1 MKKGKKVI
9 SAAVGF
15 ALIVQS
21 FAGVGPIT
29 VAAAGTGVDIG
40 TTFTDAN
47 FQSFVSSNF
56 DANHDGSLSEE
67 EIADVTSINVS
78 NYASAISSMKGIE
91 VFTAL
96 ESLNCSGQAIKSL
109 DVVDLTNLV
118 TINAS
123 NNQLSTFSFPTEA
136 PNLTSV
142 NLSGNLLTEITLQN
156 TTYSSLTS
164 LNVYG
169 NQLNAIDLSSL
180 PALTSLNIGFNAL
193 SELDL
198 SKNSNLTSL
207 YCANMTKL
215 SKLDVATKGSVDHTK
230 LRYLDCTYSVSGSQG
245 SIIELDVSGD
255 TGLIVL
261 SASNNS
267 ISTLNMQGANN
278 ITSLDLAGNKLTG
291 IDVSKLTGLL
301 SLNLASNN
309 MKAVDVGRNT
319 LLTDLNLSGMSI
331 DSMDVAA
338 NTQLETLDLSNNLI
352 ATIDISKNTALT
364 ELYLSDNKLEKID
377 VSKNTELISLK
388 LDNNSLVAIDVSS
401 CPKLVDA
408 NSGGDGLSCAG
419 NSRTITLSEPNY
431 IFNMAE
437 LEKDGY
443 VKEIPGIE
451 RKDDTVGY
459 ACIQLT
465 DAKGNSKVKDGEI
478 TGYTLYPNLEK
489 KAVKYSYYYGLGKGT
504 VDFTLNITN
513 PLYLYVWYTT
523 NGEVT
528 NSGNGALKLKVGDT
542 TTLTAKDKEDNVY
555 SNITW
560 GSSDKNVFT
569 VDNNGLLTCVGEGTA
584 NLYVNINN
592 KTRAYVE
599 VDCHKPVTRVG
610 LVDDKNKEYNSGD
623 VIELK
628 AGTWVDESLS
638 KKNLTATCYIDD
650 NDTVA
655 GSEYSGV
662 TYKVTSTPDVNG
674 ASTSKVISC
683 TNKGIVTARGAGT
696 AYLHCISNDSG
707 VETMLE
713 FHVTQMGESVSVSPT
728 KTTMF
733 TGGTTTITPTVTPD
747 STANKDVVWS
757 SSDESILTVDE
768 NGKVTAKEA
777 GTATVFCKLKD
788 NEEIYA
794 RTDITVNASSAG
806 LKLNYST
813 YELVM
818 GTSEPTDR
826 SVTLV
831 AEIQAEDASIYKKT
845 WASSDTNVVTVSSN
859 GLVSAKGPG
868 TATVTCTLT
877 DGTIA
882 ECQFTVIS
890 KVTGLTITK
899 DSSTMYAGNTMKVTV
914 TVRPENATNSA
925 IAWSS
930 SDPTVAAIAED
941 GTITAYKKGQT
952 TITCSAL
959 DGSGKSSQFLLTVKQ
974 QATGVTIDKTAVTV
988 YIGKSETVTAKVLPD
1003 TADNRVLNWEIDDS
1017 DVATVSSG
1025 RITGKAVG
1033 TATVRATTR
1042 DGSNITK
1049 EIKVTVLQQITAISL
1064 DKTSETLKVGQNASL
1079 VASISPTKPSNTRL
1093 VWSSDNDKV
1102 AKVNQNGVITAVGR
1116 GSTTIWCKA
1125 ADGAGAKAQ
1134 CRVTVT
1140 QPVTAI
1146 RLSSANVSIF
1156 TGKTVSLA
1164 ATVAPSNANN
1174 IKVTWAS
1181 SNTKVANVSASG
1193 QITAITA
1200 GTAVITC
1207 KAQDGSGVI
1216 ATCKVTVKNP
1226 VTSIKLNK
1234 TTKSVFVGKT
1244 YKLKAT
1250 VGPKNATSKTVTWK
1264 SSNTKVATVSSSG
1277 VVKGKKAGTATI
1289 YCIAKDGSGIQTS
1302 CQITVTKPVTK
1313 VKLNKKS
1320 LSLKVK
1326 KSYTLKVTVSPKSA
1340 TNKSVT
1346 WKSSNKKIATVSQ
1359 NGTIIAKKKGT
1370 VTITVKAKDGSGKS
1384 AKCRVKVK

>member
-309 MKAVDVGRNT
+309 MKAVDVSRNT

-338 NTQLETLDLSNNLI
+338 NTQLQTLDLSNNLI
-352 ATIDISKNTALT
+352 ADIDISKNTALI

-377 VSKNTELISLK
+377 VSKNTELATLK

-401 CPKLVDA
+401 CPKLA
-408 NSGGDGLSCAG
+408 EGEFSCTG

-443 VKEIPGIE
+443 VKEITGVVRE
-451 RKDDTVGY
+451 DETVGY

-465 DAKGNSKVKDGEI
+465 DANGNSKVKDGEI

-555 SNITW
+555 NNITW

-610 LVDDKNKEYNSGD
+610 LTDDKNKEYNDGD

-628 AGTWVDESLS
+628 AGNWVDESLK

-674 ASTSKVISC
+674 AATSKVISC
-683 TNKGIVTARGAGT
+683 TNKGIVSAIGAGT

-707 VETMLE
+707 VDTMLE
-713 FHVTQMGESVSVSPT
+713 FHVTQMGNSVDVTPA

-733 TGGTTTITPTVTPD
+733 PGGTTTITANVMPNT
-747 STANKDVVWS
+747 TANKDVVWS

-768 NGKVTAKEA
+768 NGNVTAKAA

-788 NEEIYA
+788 NEEIYG
-794 RTDITVNASSAG
+794 RTEITVNALATG
-806 LKLNYST
+806 LTLNHT
-813 YELVM
+813 EYELII
-818 GTSEPTDR
+818 GSSDSSQK

-831 AEIQAEDASIYKKT
+831 AEIEAEDASIYKKT
-845 WASSDTNVVTVSSN
+845 WASSDTSVVTVNSN
-859 GLVSAKGPG
+859 GIVTAQGPG

-877 DGTIA
+877 DGATADCRI
-882 ECQFTVIS
+882 TVIS
-890 KVTGLTITK
+890 KVTQVTVIK
-899 DSSTMYAGNTMKVTV
+899 DSTTMYAGNTMKVTA
-914 TVRPENATNSA
+914 TVRPENATNSS

-952 TITCSAL
+952 KITGSAL
-959 DGSGKSSQFLLTVKQ
+959 DGSGKSNAFTLTVKQ
-974 QATGVTIDKTAVTV
+974 QATDVTIDKTAVTV
-988 YIGKSETVTAKVLPD
+988 YVGKSETVTAKVLPD
-1003 TADNRVLNWEIDDS
+1003 TTDNKAVSWEVDDS
-1017 DVATVSSG
+1017 SVAFVSSSG
-1025 RITGKAVG
+1025 RITGSALG
-1033 TATVRATTR
+1033 TTTVRVTTK

-1049 EIKVTVLQQITAISL
+1049 EIKVTVLQQINTITL
-1064 DKTSETLKVGQNASL
+1064 DKTSETLKVGQNATL
-1079 VASISPTKPSNTRL
+1079 VASINPIKPSNTGL

-1102 AKVNQNGVITAVGR
+1102 AKVNQNGVVTAVGR
-1116 GSTTIWCKA
+1116 GNTTIWCKA
-1125 ADGAGAKAQ
+1125 ADGFGAKVQ

-1146 RLSSANVSIF
+1146 RLNNANVSLLA
-1156 TGKTVSLA
+1156 GKNVSLA
-1164 ATVAPSNANN
+1164 ATVTPSNANN
-1174 IKVTWAS
+1174 TKVTWAS
-1181 SNTKVANVSASG
+1181 SNTKIANVSASG
-1193 QITAITA
+1193 YVTAIGA
-1200 GTAVITC
+1200 GTTVITC

-1289 YCIAKDGSGIQTS
+1289 YCIAKDGSGVQTS

-1313 VKLNKKS
+1313 VKLNKTS
-1320 LSLKVK
+1320 VSLKVK
-1326 KSYTLKVTVSPKSA
+1326 KSYTLKVTVGPKSA

-1359 NGTIIAKKKGT
+1359 NGTIVAKKKGT
-1370 VTITVKAKDGSGKS
+1370 VTITVKAKDGSGKY

>member
-56 DANHDGSLSEE
+56 DTNNDGSLSEE
-67 EIADVTSINVS
+67 EIANVTSINVS

-142 NLSGNLLTEITLQN
+142 NLSQNLLTEITLQD

-180 PALTSLNIGFNAL
+180 PALTSLNIGYNAL

-198 SKNSNLTSL
+198 SKNSNLITL
-207 YCANMTKL
+207 YCTNMTKL

-230 LRYLDCTYSVSGSQG
+230 LKYLDCTYSANGSQG
-245 SIIELDVSGD
+245 SITELDVSGN
-255 TGLIVL
+255 TGLISL
-261 SASNNS
+261 LASDNS
-267 ISTLNMQGANN
+267 ISTLNMQGTNN
-278 ITSLDLAGNKLTG
+278 IALLDLAGNKLTG
-291 IDVSKLTGLL
+291 IDVSQLTSLS

-309 MKAVDVGRNT
+309 MKAVDVSSNT
-319 LLTDLNLSGMSI
+319 LLTYLNLSGMSI
-331 DSMDVAA
+331 DSMDVSE

-352 ATIDISKNTALT
+352 ATIDVSKNTALT
-364 ELYLSDNKLEKID
+364 ALYLSDNKLEKID
-377 VSKNTELISLK
+377 VSKNTELATLK
-388 LDNNSLVAIDVSS
+388 LDNNSLVAIDISS
-401 CPKLVDA
+401 CPKLA
-408 NSGGDGLSCAG
+408 AGEFSCTG
-419 NSRTITLSEPNY
+419 NNRTITLSEPNY

-443 VKEIPGIE
+443 VKEITDAVRDE
-451 RKDDTVGY
+451 DTVGN

-465 DAKGNSKVKDGEI
+465 DEKGNSKVKDGEI
-478 TGYTLYPNLEK
+478 IGYTLYPNLEK

-569 VDNNGLLTCVGEGTA
+569 VDSNGLLTCVGEGTA

-662 TYKVTSTPDVNG
+662 TYKVTSTPDVDG
-674 ASTSKVISC
+674 ATTSKVISC
-683 TNKGIVTARGAGT
+683 TSKGIVTARGAGT

-713 FHVTQMGESVSVSPT
+713 FHVTQMGESVSVTPT
-728 KTTMF
+728 KATMF
-733 TGGTTTITPTVTPD
+733 PGGTTTITATVTPD
-747 STANKDVVWS
+747 TTANKDVVWS

-768 NGKVTAKEA
+768 NGKVTAKAE

-788 NEEIYA
+788 NEDIYA
-794 RTDITVNASSAG
+794 RTEVTVNASSAG
-806 LKLNYST
+806 LNLNYST
-813 YELVM
+813 YDLVL
-818 GTSEPTDR
+818 GTTDTTDR

-831 AEIQAEDASIYKKT
+831 AEIEAEDASIYKKT
-845 WASSDTNVVTVSSN
+845 WASSNTSVVTVNAS
-859 GLVSAKGPG
+859 GLVTAKGPG
-868 TATVTCTLT
+868 TATVTCTLS
-877 DGTIA
+877 DGTVA

-899 DSSTMYAGNTMKVTV
+899 DSSTMYAGNTMTVTV
-914 TVRPENATNSA
+914 TVKPDNATDSS

-974 QATGVTIDKTAVTV
+974 QATSVTIDKTAVTV
-988 YIGKSETVTAKVLPD
+988 YIGKTETVTAKVLPD
-1003 TADNRVLNWEIDDS
+1003 TADNKALNWEIDDS

-1025 RITGKAVG
+1025 RITGKAIG

-1049 EIKVTVLQQITAISL
+1049 EIKVTVLQQINTITL

-1079 VASISPTKPSNTRL
+1079 VASISPIKPSNAGL

-1102 AKVNQNGVITAVGR
+1102 AKVNSNGVITATGR
-1116 GSTTIWCKA
+1116 GSTNIWCKA

-1146 RLSSANVSIF
+1146 QLNNTNVSLF
-1156 TGKTVSLA
+1156 TGKNVSLS
-1164 ATVAPSNANN
+1164 ATVTPSNANN
-1174 IKVTWAS
+1174 TKVTWAS

-1193 QITAITA
+1193 NVTAIGA
-1200 GTAVITC
+1200 GTTVITC

-1289 YCIAKDGSGIQTS
+1289 YCIAKDGSGVQTS

-1313 VKLNKKS
+1313 VKLNKTS
-1320 LSLKVK
+1320 VSLKVK
-1326 KSYTLKVTVSPKSA
+1326 KSYTLKVTVGPKSA

-1359 NGTIIAKKKGT
+1359 NGTIVAKKKGT

>member
-1 MKKGKKVI
+1 MKKGKKII

-56 DANHDGSLSEE
+56 DTNNDGSLSEE
-67 EIADVTSINVS
+67 EIANVTSINVS
-78 NYASAISSMKGIE
+78 NYTSAISSMKGIE

-118 TINAS
+118 SINAS

-142 NLSGNLLTEITLQN
+142 NLSGNLLTEITLQD

-180 PALTSLNIGFNAL
+180 PALTSLSIGYNAL

-198 SKNSNLTSL
+198 SKNSNLITL
-207 YCANMTKL
+207 DCRNMTKL

-230 LRYLDCTYSVSGSQG
+230 LKYLDCTYSASGSQG
-245 SIIELDVSGD
+245 SITELDVSGN
-255 TGLIVL
+255 TGLISL
-261 SASNNS
+261 LAADNS
-267 ISTLNMQGANN
+267 ISTLNMQGTNN
-278 ITSLDLAGNKLTG
+278 IALLDLAGNKLTG
-291 IDVSKLTGLL
+291 IDVSQLTNLS

-309 MKAVDVGRNT
+309 MKTVNVSRNT
-319 LLTDLNLSGMSI
+319 LLTYLNLSGMSI
-331 DSMDVAA
+331 DSMDVSA
-338 NTQLETLDLSNNLI
+338 NTQLQTLELSSNLI
-352 ATIDISKNTALT
+352 ATIDVSKNTALT
-364 ELYLSDNKLEKID
+364 ALYLSDNKLEKID
-377 VSKNTELISLK
+377 VSKNTELATLK
-388 LDNNSLVAIDVSS
+388 LDNNSLVAIDISS
-401 CPKLVDA
+401 CPKLA
-408 NSGGDGLSCAG
+408 EGEFSCTG

-431 IFNMAE
+431 IYNMAE

-443 VKEIPGIE
+443 VKEITDAVRDE
-451 RKDDTVGY
+451 DTVGN

-465 DAKGNSKVKDGEI
+465 DEKGNSKVKDGEI
-478 TGYTLYPNLEK
+478 IGYTLYPNLEK

-569 VDNNGLLTCVGEGTA
+569 VDSNGLLTCVGEGTA
-584 NLYVNINN
+584 SLYVNINN

-610 LVDDKNKEYNSGD
+610 LVDDKNKEYNDGD

-674 ASTSKVISC
+674 ATTSKVISC
-683 TNKGIVTARGAGT
+683 TSKGIVTARGAGT

-713 FHVTQMGESVSVSPT
+713 FHVTQMGESVSVTPT

-733 TGGTTTITPTVTPD
+733 QGGTTTITATVTPD
-747 STANKDVVWS
+747 TTANKDVVWS

-768 NGKVTAKEA
+768 NGKVTAKAA

-788 NEEIYA
+788 NEDIYA
-794 RTDITVNASSAG
+794 RTEVTVNASSAG

-818 GTSEPTDR
+818 GTADATDK

-831 AEIQAEDASIYKKT
+831 AEIEAEDASIYKKT
-845 WASSDTNVVTVSSN
+845 WASSDTNVVTVNAS
-859 GLVSAKGPG
+859 GLVTAKGPG
-868 TATVTCTLT
+868 TATVTCTLS
-877 DGTIA
+877 DGTVA

-914 TVRPENATNSA
+914 TVKPDNATDSS

-988 YIGKSETVTAKVLPD
+988 YIGKTETVTAKVLPD
-1003 TADNRVLNWEIDDS
+1003 TADNKALNWEIDDS

-1049 EIKVTVLQQITAISL
+1049 EIKVTVLQQINTITL

-1079 VASISPTKPSNTRL
+1079 VASISPIKPSNAGL

-1102 AKVNQNGVITAVGR
+1102 AKVNQNGVITATGR
-1116 GSTTIWCKA
+1116 GSTNIWCKA

-1146 RLSSANVSIF
+1146 RLNNANVSLF
-1156 TGKTVSLA
+1156 TGKNVSLS
-1164 ATVAPSNANN
+1164 ATVTPSNANN
-1174 IKVTWAS
+1174 TKVTWAS

-1193 QITAITA
+1193 YVTAIGA
-1200 GTAVITC
+1200 GTTVITC

-1289 YCIAKDGSGIQTS
+1289 YCIAKDGSGVQTS

-1313 VKLNKKS
+1313 VKLNKTS
-1320 LSLKVK
+1320 VSLKVK
-1326 KSYTLKVTVSPKSA
+1326 KSYTLKVTVGPKSA

-1359 NGTIIAKKKGT
+1359 NGTIVAKKKGT

>member
-56 DANHDGSLSEE
+56 DTNNDGSLSEE
-67 EIADVTSINVS
+67 EIANVTSIDVS

-118 TINAS
+118 SINAS

-142 NLSGNLLTEITLQN
+142 NLSQNLLTEITLQD

-198 SKNSNLTSL
+198 SKNSNLITL
-207 YCANMTKL
+207 YCMNMTKL

-230 LRYLDCTYSVSGSQG
+230 LKYLDCTYSGSGSQG
-245 SIIELDVSGD
+245 SITELDVSGN
-255 TGLIVL
+255 TGLISL
-261 SASNNS
+261 LAADNS
-267 ISTLNMQGANN
+267 ISTLNMQGTNN
-278 ITSLDLAGNKLTG
+278 IALLDLAGNKLTG
-291 IDVSKLTGLL
+291 IDVSQLTSLS

-309 MKAVDVGRNT
+309 MKAVDVSRNT
-319 LLTDLNLSGMSI
+319 LLTYLNLSGMSI
-331 DSMDVAA
+331 DSMDVSA
-338 NTQLETLDLSNNLI
+338 NTQLEMLDLSSNLI

-364 ELYLSDNKLEKID
+364 ALYLSDNKLEKID
-377 VSKNTELISLK
+377 VSKNTELATLK
-388 LDNNSLVAIDVSS
+388 LDNNSLVAIDISS
-401 CPKLVDA
+401 CPKLA
-408 NSGGDGLSCAG
+408 EGEFSCTG

-431 IFNMAE
+431 IYNMAE

-443 VKEIPGIE
+443 VKEITDAVRDE
-451 RKDDTVGY
+451 DTVGN

-465 DAKGNSKVKDGEI
+465 DEKGNSKVKDGEI
-478 TGYTLYPNLEK
+478 IGYTLYPNLEK

-569 VDNNGLLTCVGEGTA
+569 VDSNGLLTCVGEGTA
-584 NLYVNINN
+584 SLYVNINN

-610 LVDDKNKEYNSGD
+610 LVDDKNKEYNDGD

-674 ASTSKVISC
+674 ATTSKVISC
-683 TNKGIVTARGAGT
+683 TSKGIVTARGAGT

-713 FHVTQMGESVSVSPT
+713 FHVTQMGESVSVTPT

-733 TGGTTTITPTVTPD
+733 QGGTTTITATVTPD
-747 STANKDVVWS
+747 TTANKDVVWS

-768 NGKVTAKEA
+768 NGKVTAKAA

-788 NEEIYA
+788 NEDIYA
-794 RTDITVNASSAG
+794 RTEVTVNASSAG

-818 GTSEPTDR
+818 GTADATDK

-831 AEIQAEDASIYKKT
+831 AEIEAEDASIYKKT
-845 WASSDTNVVTVSSN
+845 WASSDTNVVTVNAS
-859 GLVSAKGPG
+859 GLVTAKGPG
-868 TATVTCTLT
+868 TATVTCTLS
-877 DGTIA
+877 DGTVA

-914 TVRPENATNSA
+914 TVKPDNATDSS

-988 YIGKSETVTAKVLPD
+988 YIGKTETVTAKVLPD
-1003 TADNRVLNWEIDDS
+1003 TADNKALNWEIDDS

-1049 EIKVTVLQQITAISL
+1049 EIKVTVLQQINTITL

-1079 VASISPTKPSNTRL
+1079 VASISPIKPSNAGL

-1102 AKVNQNGVITAVGR
+1102 AKVNQNGVITATGR
-1116 GSTTIWCKA
+1116 GSTNIWCKA

-1146 RLSSANVSIF
+1146 RLNNANVSLF
-1156 TGKTVSLA
+1156 TGKNVSLS
-1164 ATVAPSNANN
+1164 ATVTPSNANN
-1174 IKVTWAS
+1174 TKVTWAS

-1193 QITAITA
+1193 YVTAIGA
-1200 GTAVITC
+1200 GTTVITC

-1289 YCIAKDGSGIQTS
+1289 YCIAKDGSGVQTS

-1313 VKLNKKS
+1313 VKLNKTS
-1320 LSLKVK
+1320 VSLKVK
-1326 KSYTLKVTVSPKSA
+1326 KSYTLKVTVGPKSA

-1359 NGTIIAKKKGT
+1359 NGTIVAKKKGT

>member
-1 MKKGKKVI
+1 MKKGKKII

-56 DANHDGSLSEE
+56 DTNNDGSLSEE
-67 EIADVTSINVS
+67 EIANVTSINVS
-78 NYASAISSMKGIE
+78 NYTSAISSMKGIE

-118 TINAS
+118 SINAS

-142 NLSGNLLTEITLQN
+142 NLSGNLLTEITLQD

-180 PALTSLNIGFNAL
+180 PALTSLSIGYNAL

-198 SKNSNLTSL
+198 SKNSNLITL
-207 YCANMTKL
+207 DCRNMTKL

-230 LRYLDCTYSVSGSQG
+230 LKYLDCTYSASGSQG
-245 SIIELDVSGD
+245 SITELDVSGN
-255 TGLIVL
+255 TGLISL
-261 SASNNS
+261 LAADNS
-267 ISTLNMQGANN
+267 ISTLNMQGTNN
-278 ITSLDLAGNKLTG
+278 IALLDLAGNKLTG
-291 IDVSKLTGLL
+291 IDVSQLTNLS

-309 MKAVDVGRNT
+309 MKTVNVSRNT
-319 LLTDLNLSGMSI
+319 LLTYLNLSGMSI
-331 DSMDVAA
+331 DSMDVSA
-338 NTQLETLDLSNNLI
+338 NTQLQTLELSSNLI
-352 ATIDISKNTALT
+352 ATIDVSKNTALT
-364 ELYLSDNKLEKID
+364 ALYLSDNKLEKID
-377 VSKNTELISLK
+377 VSKNTELATLK

-401 CPKLVDA
+401 CPKLA
-408 NSGGDGLSCAG
+408 EGEFSCTG

-431 IFNMAE
+431 IYNMAE

-443 VKEIPGIE
+443 VKEITDAVRDE
-451 RKDDTVGY
+451 DTVGN

-465 DAKGNSKVKDGEI
+465 DEKGNSKVKDGEI
-478 TGYTLYPNLEK
+478 IGYTLYPNLEK

-569 VDNNGLLTCVGEGTA
+569 VDSNGLLTCVGEGTA

-662 TYKVTSTPDVNG
+662 TYKVTSTPDVDG
-674 ASTSKVISC
+674 ATTSKVISC
-683 TNKGIVTARGAGT
+683 TSKGIVTARGAGT

-713 FHVTQMGESVSVSPT
+713 FHVTQMGESVSVTPT
-728 KTTMF
+728 KATMF
-733 TGGTTTITPTVTPD
+733 PGGTTTITATVTPD
-747 STANKDVVWS
+747 TTANKDVVWS

-768 NGKVTAKEA
+768 NGKVTAKAE

-788 NEEIYA
+788 NEDIYA
-794 RTDITVNASSAG
+794 RTEVTVNASSAG
-806 LKLNYST
+806 LNLNYST
-813 YELVM
+813 YDLVL
-818 GTSEPTDR
+818 GTTDTTDR

-831 AEIQAEDASIYKKT
+831 AEIEAEDASIYKKT
-845 WASSDTNVVTVSSN
+845 WASSNTSVVTVNAS
-859 GLVSAKGPG
+859 GLVTAKGPG
-868 TATVTCTLT
+868 TATVTCTLS
-877 DGTIA
+877 DGTVA

-899 DSSTMYAGNTMKVTV
+899 DSSTMYAGNTMTVTV
-914 TVRPENATNSA
+914 TVKPDNATDSS

-974 QATGVTIDKTAVTV
+974 QATSVTIDKAAVTV
-988 YIGKSETVTAKVLPD
+988 YIGKTETVTAKVLPD
-1003 TADNRVLNWEIDDS
+1003 TADNKALNWEIDDS

-1025 RITGKAVG
+1025 RITGKAIG

-1049 EIKVTVLQQITAISL
+1049 EIKVTVLQQINTITL

-1079 VASISPTKPSNTRL
+1079 VASISPIKPSNAGL

-1102 AKVNQNGVITAVGR
+1102 AKVNSNGVITATGR
-1116 GSTTIWCKA
+1116 GSTNIWCKA

-1146 RLSSANVSIF
+1146 QLNNTNVSLF
-1156 TGKTVSLA
+1156 TGKNVSLS
-1164 ATVAPSNANN
+1164 ATVTPSNANN
-1174 IKVTWAS
+1174 TKVTWAS

-1193 QITAITA
+1193 NVTAIGA

-1277 VVKGKKAGTATI
+1277 VVKGKKAGTAMI
-1289 YCIAKDGSGIQTS
+1289 YCIAKDGSGVQTS
-1302 CQITVTKPVTK
+1302 FQITVTKPVTK

-1320 LSLKVK
+1320 VSLKVK
-1326 KSYTLKVTVSPKSA
+1326 KSYTLKVTVGPKSA

-1359 NGTIIAKKKGT
+1359 NGTIVAKKKGT

>member
-29 VAAAGTGVDIG
+29 VAAAGTGVDIE

-56 DANHDGSLSEE
+56 DTNNDGSLSEE
-67 EIADVTSINVS
+67 EIANVTSINVS

-118 TINAS
+118 SINAA

-142 NLSGNLLTEITLQN
+142 NLSGNLLTEITLQD

-198 SKNSNLTSL
+198 SKNSNLITL
-207 YCANMTKL
+207 YCTNMTKL

-230 LRYLDCTYSVSGSQG
+230 LKYLDCTYSASGSQG
-245 SIIELDVSGD
+245 SITELDVSGN
-255 TGLIVL
+255 TGLISL
-261 SASNNS
+261 LAADNS
-267 ISTLNMQGANN
+267 ISTLNMQGTNN
-278 ITSLDLAGNKLTG
+278 IALLDLAGNKLTG
-291 IDVSKLTGLL
+291 IDVSQLTNLS

-309 MKAVDVGRNT
+309 MKAVDVSRNT
-319 LLTDLNLSGMSI
+319 LLTYLNLSGMSI
-331 DSMDVAA
+331 DSMDVSA
-338 NTQLETLDLSNNLI
+338 NTQLQTLELSSNLI
-352 ATIDISKNTALT
+352 ATIDVSKNTALT
-364 ELYLSDNKLEKID
+364 ALYLSDNKLEKID
-377 VSKNTELISLK
+377 VSKNTELATLK

-401 CPKLVDA
+401 CPKLA
-408 NSGGDGLSCAG
+408 EGEFSCTG

-443 VKEIPGIE
+443 VKEITGVE
-451 RKDDTVGY
+451 REDDTIGN

-569 VDNNGLLTCVGEGTA
+569 VDSNGLLTCVGEGTA
-584 NLYVNINN
+584 SLYVNINN

-610 LVDDKNKEYNSGD
+610 LVDDKNKEYNDGD

-662 TYKVTSTPDVNG
+662 TYKVTSTPDVDG
-674 ASTSKVISC
+674 ATTSKVISC
-683 TNKGIVTARGAGT
+683 TSKGIVTARGAGT

-713 FHVTQMGESVSVSPT
+713 FHVTQMGESVSVTPT

-733 TGGTTTITPTVTPD
+733 QGGTTTITATVTPD
-747 STANKDVVWS
+747 TTANKDVVWS

-768 NGKVTAKEA
+768 NGKVTAKAE

-794 RTDITVNASSAG
+794 RTEVTVNASSAG

-813 YELVM
+813 YDLVM
-818 GTSEPTDR
+818 GTADATDR

-831 AEIQAEDASIYKKT
+831 AEIEAEDTSIYKKT
-845 WASSDTNVVTVSSN
+845 WASSNTSVVTVTAS
-859 GLVSAKGPG
+859 GLVTAKGPG
-868 TATVTCTLT
+868 TATVTCTLS
-877 DGTIA
+877 DGTVA

-899 DSSTMYAGNTMKVTV
+899 DSSTMYAGNTMKVAV
-914 TVRPENATNSA
+914 TVRPENATDSSV
-925 IAWSS
+925 AWSS

-974 QATGVTIDKTAVTV
+974 QATSVTIDKTAVTV
-988 YIGKSETVTAKVLPD
+988 YIGKTETVTAKVLPD
-1003 TADNRVLNWEIDDS
+1003 TANNQTLNWEIDDS

-1049 EIKVTVLQQITAISL
+1049 EIKVTVLQQINTITL

-1079 VASISPTKPSNTRL
+1079 VASISPIKPSNAGL

-1102 AKVNQNGVITAVGR
+1102 AKVNQNGVITATGR
-1116 GSTTIWCKA
+1116 GSTNIWCKA

-1146 RLSSANVSIF
+1146 RLNNTNVSLF
-1156 TGKTVSLA
+1156 KGKNVSLS
-1164 ATVAPSNANN
+1164 ATVTPSNANN
-1174 IKVTWAS
+1174 TRVTWAS

-1193 QITAITA
+1193 NVTAIGA
-1200 GTAVITC
+1200 GTTVITC

-1289 YCIAKDGSGIQTS
+1289 YCIAKDGSGVQTS

-1320 LSLKVK
+1320 VSLKVK
-1326 KSYTLKVTVSPKSA
+1326 KSYTLKVTVGPKSA

-1359 NGTIIAKKKGT
+1359 NGTIVAKKKGT
-1370 VTITVKAKDGSGKS
+1370 VTITVKAKDGSGKY

>member
-29 VAAAGTGVDIG
+29 VAAAGTGVDIE

-56 DANHDGSLSEE
+56 DTNNDGSLSEE
-67 EIADVTSINVS
+67 EIANVTSINVS
-78 NYASAISSMKGIE
+78 NYTSAISSMKGIE

-142 NLSGNLLTEITLQN
+142 NLSGNLLTEITLQD

-180 PALTSLNIGFNAL
+180 PALTSLNIGYNAL

-198 SKNSNLTSL
+198 SKNSNLITL
-207 YCANMTKL
+207 YCTNMTKL

-230 LRYLDCTYSVSGSQG
+230 LKYLDCTYSANGSQG
-245 SIIELDVSGD
+245 SITELDVSGN
-255 TGLIVL
+255 TGLISL
-261 SASNNS
+261 LASDNS
-267 ISTLNMQGANN
+267 ISTLNMQGTNN
-278 ITSLDLAGNKLTG
+278 IALLDLAGNKLTG
-291 IDVSKLTGLL
+291 IDVSQLTSLS

-309 MKAVDVGRNT
+309 MKAVDVSSNT
-319 LLTDLNLSGMSI
+319 LLTYLNLSGMSI
-331 DSMDVAA
+331 DSMDVSE
-338 NTQLETLDLSNNLI
+338 NTQLETLDLSSNLI

-364 ELYLSDNKLEKID
+364 ELCLSDNKLEKID
-377 VSKNTELISLK
+377 VSKNTELATLK
-388 LDNNSLVAIDVSS
+388 LDNNSLVAIDISS
-401 CPKLVDA
+401 CPKLA
-408 NSGGDGLSCAG
+408 EGEFSCTG

-443 VKEIPGIE
+443 VKEITDVVRE
-451 RKDDTVGY
+451 DDTVGY

-569 VDNNGLLTCVGEGTA
+569 VDSNGLLTCVGEGTA

-662 TYKVTSTPDVNG
+662 TYKVTSTPDVDG
-674 ASTSKVISC
+674 ATTSKVISC
-683 TNKGIVTARGAGT
+683 TSKGIVTARGAGT

-713 FHVTQMGESVSVSPT
+713 FHVTQMGESVSVTPT
-728 KTTMF
+728 KATMF
-733 TGGTTTITPTVTPD
+733 PGGTTTITATVTPD
-747 STANKDVVWS
+747 TTANKDVVWS

-768 NGKVTAKEA
+768 NGKVTAKAE

-788 NEEIYA
+788 NEDIYA
-794 RTDITVNASSAG
+794 RTEVTVNASSAG
-806 LKLNYST
+806 LNLNYST
-813 YELVM
+813 YDLVL
-818 GTSEPTDR
+818 GTTDTTDR

-831 AEIQAEDASIYKKT
+831 AEIEAEDASIYKKT
-845 WASSDTNVVTVSSN
+845 WASSNTSVVTVNAS
-859 GLVSAKGPG
+859 GLVTAKGPG
-868 TATVTCTLT
+868 TATVTCTLS
-877 DGTIA
+877 DGTVA

-899 DSSTMYAGNTMKVTV
+899 DSSTMYAGNTMTVTV
-914 TVRPENATNSA
+914 TVKPDNATDSS

-974 QATGVTIDKTAVTV
+974 QATSVTIDKTAVTV
-988 YIGKSETVTAKVLPD
+988 YIGKTETVTAKVLPD
-1003 TADNRVLNWEIDDS
+1003 TADNKALNWEIDDS

-1025 RITGKAVG
+1025 RITGKAIG

-1049 EIKVTVLQQITAISL
+1049 EIKVTVLQQINTITL

-1079 VASISPTKPSNTRL
+1079 VASISPIKPSNAGL

-1102 AKVNQNGVITAVGR
+1102 AKVNSNGVITATGR
-1116 GSTTIWCKA
+1116 GSTNIWCKA

-1146 RLSSANVSIF
+1146 QLNNTNVSLF
-1156 TGKTVSLA
+1156 TGKNVSLS
-1164 ATVAPSNANN
+1164 ATVTPSNANN
-1174 IKVTWAS
+1174 TKVTWAS

-1193 QITAITA
+1193 NVTAIGA

-1277 VVKGKKAGTATI
+1277 VVKGKKAGTAMI
-1289 YCIAKDGSGIQTS
+1289 YCIAKDGSGVQTS
-1302 CQITVTKPVTK
+1302 FQITVTKPVTK

-1320 LSLKVK
+1320 VSLKVK
-1326 KSYTLKVTVSPKSA
+1326 KSYTLKVTVGPKSA

-1359 NGTIIAKKKGT
+1359 NGTIVAKKKGT

>member
-1 MKKGKKVI
+1 MKKGKKII

-56 DANHDGSLSEE
+56 DTNNDGSLSEE
-67 EIADVTSINVS
+67 EIANVTSINVS
-78 NYASAISSMKGIE
+78 NYTSAISSMKGIE

-118 TINAS
+118 SINAS

-142 NLSGNLLTEITLQN
+142 NLSGNLLTEITLQD

-180 PALTSLNIGFNAL
+180 PALTSLSIGYNAL

-198 SKNSNLTSL
+198 SKNSNLITL
-207 YCANMTKL
+207 DCRNMTKL

-230 LRYLDCTYSVSGSQG
+230 LKYLDCTYSASGSQG
-245 SIIELDVSGD
+245 SITELDVSGN
-255 TGLIVL
+255 TGLISL
-261 SASNNS
+261 LAADNS
-267 ISTLNMQGANN
+267 ISTLNMQGTNN
-278 ITSLDLAGNKLTG
+278 IALLDLAGNKLTG
-291 IDVSKLTGLL
+291 IDVSQLTNLS

-309 MKAVDVGRNT
+309 MKTVNVSRNT
-319 LLTDLNLSGMSI
+319 LLTYLNLSGMSI
-331 DSMDVAA
+331 DSMDVSA
-338 NTQLETLDLSNNLI
+338 NTQLQTLELSSNLI
-352 ATIDISKNTALT
+352 ATIDVSKNTALT
-364 ELYLSDNKLEKID
+364 ALYLSDNKLEKID
-377 VSKNTELISLK
+377 VSKNTELATLK
-388 LDNNSLVAIDVSS
+388 LDNNSLVAIDISS
-401 CPKLVDA
+401 CPKLA
-408 NSGGDGLSCAG
+408 EGEFSCTG

-431 IFNMAE
+431 IYNMAE

-443 VKEIPGIE
+443 VKEITDAVRDE
-451 RKDDTVGY
+451 DTVGN

-465 DAKGNSKVKDGEI
+465 DEKGNSKVKDGEI
-478 TGYTLYPNLEK
+478 IGYTLYPNLEK

-569 VDNNGLLTCVGEGTA
+569 VDSNGLLTCVGEGTA
-584 NLYVNINN
+584 SLYVNINN

-610 LVDDKNKEYNSGD
+610 LVDDKNKEYNDGD

-674 ASTSKVISC
+674 ATTSKVISC
-683 TNKGIVTARGAGT
+683 TSKGIVTARGAGT

-713 FHVTQMGESVSVSPT
+713 FHVTQMGESVSVTPT

-733 TGGTTTITPTVTPD
+733 QGGTTTITATVTPD
-747 STANKDVVWS
+747 TTANKDVVWS

-768 NGKVTAKEA
+768 NGKVTAKAA

-788 NEEIYA
+788 NEDIYA
-794 RTDITVNASSAG
+794 RTEVTVNASSAG
-806 LKLNYST
+806 LNLNYST
-813 YELVM
+813 YDLVL
-818 GTSEPTDR
+818 GTTDTTDR

-831 AEIQAEDASIYKKT
+831 AEIEAEDASIYKKT
-845 WASSDTNVVTVSSN
+845 WASSNTSVVTVNAS
-859 GLVSAKGPG
+859 GLVTAKGPG
-868 TATVTCTLT
+868 TATVTCTLS
-877 DGTIA
+877 DGTVA

-899 DSSTMYAGNTMKVTV
+899 DSSTMYAGNTMTVTV
-914 TVRPENATNSA
+914 TVKPDNATDSS

-974 QATGVTIDKTAVTV
+974 QATSVTIDKAAVTV
-988 YIGKSETVTAKVLPD
+988 YIGKTETVTAKVLPD
-1003 TADNRVLNWEIDDS
+1003 TADNKALNWEIDDS

-1025 RITGKAVG
+1025 RITGKAIG

-1049 EIKVTVLQQITAISL
+1049 EIKVTVLQQINTITL

-1079 VASISPTKPSNTRL
+1079 VASISPIKPSNAGL

-1102 AKVNQNGVITAVGR
+1102 AKVNSNGVITATGR
-1116 GSTTIWCKA
+1116 GSTNIWCKA

-1146 RLSSANVSIF
+1146 RLNNANVSLF
-1156 TGKTVSLA
+1156 TGKNVSLS
-1164 ATVAPSNANN
+1164 ATVTPSNANN
-1174 IKVTWAS
+1174 TKVTWAS

-1193 QITAITA
+1193 YVTAIGA
-1200 GTAVITC
+1200 GTTVITC

-1289 YCIAKDGSGIQTS
+1289 YCIAKDGSGVQTS

-1313 VKLNKKS
+1313 VKLNKTS
-1320 LSLKVK
+1320 VSLKVK
-1326 KSYTLKVTVSPKSA
+1326 KSYTLKVTVGPKSA

-1359 NGTIIAKKKGT
+1359 NGTIVAKKKGT

>member
-1 MKKGKKVI
+1 MKKGKKII

-56 DANHDGSLSEE
+56 DTNNDGSLSEE
-67 EIADVTSINVS
+67 EIANVTSINVS
-78 NYASAISSMKGIE
+78 NYTSAISSMKGIE

-118 TINAS
+118 SINAS

-142 NLSGNLLTEITLQN
+142 NLSGNLLTEITLQD

-180 PALTSLNIGFNAL
+180 PALTSLSIGYKAL

-198 SKNSNLTSL
+198 SKNSNLITL
-207 YCANMTKL
+207 DCRNMTKL

-230 LRYLDCTYSVSGSQG
+230 LKYLDCTYSASGSQG
-245 SIIELDVSGD
+245 SITELDVSGN
-255 TGLIVL
+255 TGLISL
-261 SASNNS
+261 LAADNS
-267 ISTLNMQGANN
+267 ISTLNMQGTNN
-278 ITSLDLAGNKLTG
+278 IALLDLAGNKLTG
-291 IDVSKLTGLL
+291 IDVSQLTNLS

-309 MKAVDVGRNT
+309 MKTVNVSRNT
-319 LLTDLNLSGMSI
+319 LLTYLNLSGMSI
-331 DSMDVAA
+331 DSMDVSA
-338 NTQLETLDLSNNLI
+338 NTQLQTLELSSNLI
-352 ATIDISKNTALT
+352 ATIDVSKNTALT
-364 ELYLSDNKLEKID
+364 ALYLSDNKLEKID
-377 VSKNTELISLK
+377 VSKNTELATLK
-388 LDNNSLVAIDVSS
+388 LDNNSLVAIDISS
-401 CPKLVDA
+401 CPKLA
-408 NSGGDGLSCAG
+408 EGEFSCTG

-431 IFNMAE
+431 IYNMAE

-443 VKEIPGIE
+443 VKEITDAVRDE
-451 RKDDTVGY
+451 DTVGN

-465 DAKGNSKVKDGEI
+465 DEKGNSKVKDGEI
-478 TGYTLYPNLEK
+478 IGYTLYPNLEK

-569 VDNNGLLTCVGEGTA
+569 VDSNGLLTCVGEGTA
-584 NLYVNINN
+584 SLYVNINN

-610 LVDDKNKEYNSGD
+610 LVDDKNKEYNDGD

-674 ASTSKVISC
+674 ATTSKVISC
-683 TNKGIVTARGAGT
+683 TSKGIVTARGAGT

-713 FHVTQMGESVSVSPT
+713 FHVTQMGESVSVTPT

-733 TGGTTTITPTVTPD
+733 QGGTTTITATVTPD
-747 STANKDVVWS
+747 TTANKDVVWS

-768 NGKVTAKEA
+768 NGKVTAKAA

-788 NEEIYA
+788 NEDIYA
-794 RTDITVNASSAG
+794 RTEVTVNASSAG

-818 GTSEPTDR
+818 GTADATDK

-831 AEIQAEDASIYKKT
+831 AEIEAEDASIYKKT
-845 WASSDTNVVTVSSN
+845 WASSDTNVVTVNAS
-859 GLVSAKGPG
+859 GLVTAKGPG
-868 TATVTCTLT
+868 TATVTCTLS
-877 DGTIA
+877 DGTVA

-914 TVRPENATNSA
+914 TVKPDNATDSS

-988 YIGKSETVTAKVLPD
+988 YIGKTETVTAKVLPD
-1003 TADNRVLNWEIDDS
+1003 TADNKALNWEIDDS

-1049 EIKVTVLQQITAISL
+1049 EIKVTVLQQINTITL

-1079 VASISPTKPSNTRL
+1079 VASISPIKPSNAGL

-1102 AKVNQNGVITAVGR
+1102 AKVNQNGVITATGR
-1116 GSTTIWCKA
+1116 GSTNIWCKA

-1146 RLSSANVSIF
+1146 RLNNANVSLF
-1156 TGKTVSLA
+1156 TGKNVSLS
-1164 ATVAPSNANN
+1164 ATVTPSNANN
-1174 IKVTWAS
+1174 TKVTWAS

-1193 QITAITA
+1193 YVTAIGA
-1200 GTAVITC
+1200 GTTVITC

-1289 YCIAKDGSGIQTS
+1289 YCIAKDGSGVQTS

-1313 VKLNKKS
+1313 VKLNKTS
-1320 LSLKVK
+1320 VSLKVK
-1326 KSYTLKVTVSPKSA
+1326 KSYTLKVTVGPKSA

-1359 NGTIIAKKKGT
+1359 NGTIVAKKKGT

>member
-1 MKKGKKVI
+1 MKKGKKII

-56 DANHDGSLSEE
+56 DTNNDGSLSEE
-67 EIADVTSINVS
+67 EIANVTSINVS
-78 NYASAISSMKGIE
+78 NYTSAISSMKGIE

-118 TINAS
+118 SINAS

-142 NLSGNLLTEITLQN
+142 NLSGNLLTEITLQD

-180 PALTSLNIGFNAL
+180 PALTSLSIGYNAL

-198 SKNSNLTSL
+198 SKNSNLITL
-207 YCANMTKL
+207 DCRNMTKL

-230 LRYLDCTYSVSGSQG
+230 LKYLDCTYSASGSQG
-245 SIIELDVSGD
+245 SITELDVSGN
-255 TGLIVL
+255 TGLISL
-261 SASNNS
+261 LAADNS
-267 ISTLNMQGANN
+267 ISTLNMQGTNN
-278 ITSLDLAGNKLTG
+278 IALLDLAGNKLTG
-291 IDVSKLTGLL
+291 IDVSQLTNLS

-309 MKAVDVGRNT
+309 MKTVNVSRNT
-319 LLTDLNLSGMSI
+319 LLTYLNLSGMSI
-331 DSMDVAA
+331 DSMDVSA
-338 NTQLETLDLSNNLI
+338 NTQLQTLELSSNLI
-352 ATIDISKNTALT
+352 ATIDVSKNTALT
-364 ELYLSDNKLEKID
+364 ALYLSDNKLEKID
-377 VSKNTELISLK
+377 VSKNTELATLK
-388 LDNNSLVAIDVSS
+388 LDNNSLVAIDISS
-401 CPKLVDA
+401 CPKLA
-408 NSGGDGLSCAG
+408 EGEFSCTG

-431 IFNMAE
+431 IYNMAE

-443 VKEIPGIE
+443 VKEITDAVRDE
-451 RKDDTVGY
+451 DTVGN

-465 DAKGNSKVKDGEI
+465 DEKGNSKVKDGEI
-478 TGYTLYPNLEK
+478 IGYTLYPNLEK

-569 VDNNGLLTCVGEGTA
+569 VDSNGLLTCVGEGTA

-610 LVDDKNKEYNSGD
+610 LVDDKNKEYNNGD

-683 TNKGIVTARGAGT
+683 TSKGIVTARGAGT

-713 FHVTQMGESVSVSPT
+713 FHVTQMGESVSVTPT
-728 KTTMF
+728 KATMF
-733 TGGTTTITPTVTPD
+733 PGGTTTITATVTPD
-747 STANKDVVWS
+747 TTANKDVVWS

-768 NGKVTAKEA
+768 NGKVTAKAA
-777 GTATVFCKLKD
+777 GTASVFCKLKD
-788 NEEIYA
+788 NEDIYA

-806 LKLNYST
+806 LNLNYST
-813 YELVM
+813 YDLVL
-818 GTSEPTDR
+818 GTTDTTDR

-831 AEIQAEDASIYKKT
+831 AEIEAEDASIYKKT
-845 WASSDTNVVTVSSN
+845 WASSNTSVVTVNAS
-859 GLVSAKGPG
+859 GLVTAKGPG
-868 TATVTCTLT
+868 TATVTCTLS
-877 DGTIA
+877 DGTVA

-890 KVTGLTITK
+890 KVVGLTITK
-899 DSSTMYAGNTMKVTV
+899 DSSTMYAGNTMTVTV
-914 TVRPENATNSA
+914 TVKPDNATDSS

-974 QATGVTIDKTAVTV
+974 QATSVTIDKTAVTV
-988 YIGKSETVTAKVLPD
+988 YIGKTETVTAKVLPD
-1003 TADNRVLNWEIDDS
+1003 TADNKALNWEIDDS

-1049 EIKVTVLQQITAISL
+1049 EIKVTVLQQINTITL
-1064 DKTSETLKVGQNASL
+1064 DKTSETLKVGQNATL
-1079 VASISPTKPSNTRL
+1079 VASISPIKPSNAGL

-1102 AKVNQNGVITAVGR
+1102 AKVNQNGVITATGR
-1116 GSTTIWCKA
+1116 GSTIIWCKA

-1146 RLSSANVSIF
+1146 RLNNANVSLF
-1156 TGKTVSLA
+1156 TGKNVSLS
-1164 ATVAPSNANN
+1164 ATVTPSNANN
-1174 IKVTWAS
+1174 TKVTWAS
-1181 SNTKVANVSASG
+1181 SNTKIANVSANG
-1193 QITAITA
+1193 QVTAIAA

-1326 KSYTLKVTVSPKSA
+1326 KSYTLKVTVGPKSA

-1359 NGTIIAKKKGT
+1359 NGTIVAKKKGT

>member
-1 MKKGKKVI
+1 MKKGKKII

-56 DANHDGSLSEE
+56 DTNNDGSLSEE
-67 EIADVTSINVS
+67 EIANVTSINVS
-78 NYASAISSMKGIE
+78 NYTSAISSMKGIE

-118 TINAS
+118 SINAS

-142 NLSGNLLTEITLQN
+142 NLSGNLLTEITLQD

-180 PALTSLNIGFNAL
+180 PALTSLSIGYNAL

-198 SKNSNLTSL
+198 SKNSNLITL
-207 YCANMTKL
+207 DCRNMTKL

-230 LRYLDCTYSVSGSQG
+230 LKYLDCTYSASGSQG
-245 SIIELDVSGD
+245 SITELDVSGN
-255 TGLIVL
+255 TGLISL
-261 SASNNS
+261 LAADNS
-267 ISTLNMQGANN
+267 ISTLNMQGTNN
-278 ITSLDLAGNKLTG
+278 IALLDLAGNKLTG
-291 IDVSKLTGLL
+291 IDVSQLTNLS

-309 MKAVDVGRNT
+309 MKTVNVSRNT
-319 LLTDLNLSGMSI
+319 LLTYLNLSGMSI
-331 DSMDVAA
+331 DSMDVSA
-338 NTQLETLDLSNNLI
+338 NTQLQTLELSSNLI
-352 ATIDISKNTALT
+352 ATIDVSKNTALT
-364 ELYLSDNKLEKID
+364 ALYLSDNKLEKID
-377 VSKNTELISLK
+377 VSKNTELATLK

-401 CPKLVDA
+401 CPKLA
-408 NSGGDGLSCAG
+408 EGEFSCTG

-431 IFNMAE
+431 IYNMAE

-443 VKEIPGIE
+443 VKEITDAVRDE
-451 RKDDTVGY
+451 DTVGN

-465 DAKGNSKVKDGEI
+465 DEKGNSKVKDGEI
-478 TGYTLYPNLEK
+478 IGYTLYPNLEK

-569 VDNNGLLTCVGEGTA
+569 VDSNGLLTCVGEGTA
-584 NLYVNINN
+584 SLYVNINN

-610 LVDDKNKEYNSGD
+610 LVDDKNKEYNDGD

-674 ASTSKVISC
+674 ATTSKVISC
-683 TNKGIVTARGAGT
+683 TSKGIVTARGAGT

-713 FHVTQMGESVSVSPT
+713 FHVTQMGESVSVTPT

-733 TGGTTTITPTVTPD
+733 QGGTTTITATVTPD
-747 STANKDVVWS
+747 TTANKDVVWS

-768 NGKVTAKEA
+768 NGKVTAKAA

-788 NEEIYA
+788 NEDIYA
-794 RTDITVNASSAG
+794 RTEVTVNASSAG

-818 GTSEPTDR
+818 GTADATDK

-831 AEIQAEDASIYKKT
+831 AEIEAEDASIYKKT
-845 WASSDTNVVTVSSN
+845 WASSDTNVVTVNAS
-859 GLVSAKGPG
+859 GLVTAKGPG
-868 TATVTCTLT
+868 TATVTCTLS
-877 DGTIA
+877 DGTVA

-914 TVRPENATNSA
+914 TVKPDNATDSS

-988 YIGKSETVTAKVLPD
+988 YIGKTETVTAKVLPD
-1003 TADNRVLNWEIDDS
+1003 TADNKALNWEIDDS

-1049 EIKVTVLQQITAISL
+1049 EIKVTVLQQINTITL

-1079 VASISPTKPSNTRL
+1079 VASISPIKPSNAGL

-1102 AKVNQNGVITAVGR
+1102 AKVNQNGVITATGR
-1116 GSTTIWCKA
+1116 GSTNIWCKA

-1146 RLSSANVSIF
+1146 RLNNANVSLF
-1156 TGKTVSLA
+1156 TGKNVSLS
-1164 ATVAPSNANN
+1164 ATVTPSNANN
-1174 IKVTWAS
+1174 TKVTWAS

-1193 QITAITA
+1193 YVTAIGA
-1200 GTAVITC
+1200 GTTVITC

-1289 YCIAKDGSGIQTS
+1289 YCIAKDGSGVQTS

-1313 VKLNKKS
+1313 VKLNKTS
-1320 LSLKVK
+1320 VSLKVK
-1326 KSYTLKVTVSPKSA
+1326 KSYTLKVTVGPKSA

-1359 NGTIIAKKKGT
+1359 NGTIVAKKKGT

>member
-1 MKKGKKVI
+1 MKKGKKII

-56 DANHDGSLSEE
+56 DTNNDGSLSEE
-67 EIADVTSINVS
+67 EIANVTSINVS
-78 NYASAISSMKGIE
+78 NYTSAISSMKGIE

-118 TINAS
+118 SINAS

-142 NLSGNLLTEITLQN
+142 NLSGNLLTEITLQD

-180 PALTSLNIGFNAL
+180 PALTSLSIGYNAL

-198 SKNSNLTSL
+198 SKNSNLITL
-207 YCANMTKL
+207 DCRNMTKL

-230 LRYLDCTYSVSGSQG
+230 LKYLDCTYSASGSQG
-245 SIIELDVSGD
+245 SITELDVSGN
-255 TGLIVL
+255 TGLISL
-261 SASNNS
+261 LAADNS
-267 ISTLNMQGANN
+267 ISTLNMQGTNN
-278 ITSLDLAGNKLTG
+278 IALLDLAGNKLTG
-291 IDVSKLTGLL
+291 IDVSQLTNLS

-309 MKAVDVGRNT
+309 MKTVNVSRNT
-319 LLTDLNLSGMSI
+319 LLTYLNLSGMSI
-331 DSMDVAA
+331 DSMDVSA
-338 NTQLETLDLSNNLI
+338 NTQLQTLELSSNLI
-352 ATIDISKNTALT
+352 ATIDVSKNTALT
-364 ELYLSDNKLEKID
+364 ALYLSDNKLEKID
-377 VSKNTELISLK
+377 VSKNTELATLK
-388 LDNNSLVAIDVSS
+388 LDNNSLVAIDISS
-401 CPKLVDA
+401 CPKLA
-408 NSGGDGLSCAG
+408 EGEFSCTG

-431 IFNMAE
+431 IYNMAE

-443 VKEIPGIE
+443 VKEITDAVRDE
-451 RKDDTVGY
+451 DTVGN

-465 DAKGNSKVKDGEI
+465 DEKGNSKVKDGEI
-478 TGYTLYPNLEK
+478 IGYTLYPNLEK

-569 VDNNGLLTCVGEGTA
+569 VDSNGLLTCVGEGTA
-584 NLYVNINN
+584 SLYVNINN

-662 TYKVTSTPDVNG
+662 TYKVTSTPDVDG
-674 ASTSKVISC
+674 ATTSKVISC
-683 TNKGIVTARGAGT
+683 TSKGIVTARGAGT

-713 FHVTQMGESVSVSPT
+713 FHVTQMGESVSVTPT
-728 KTTMF
+728 KATMF
-733 TGGTTTITPTVTPD
+733 PGGTTTITATVTPD
-747 STANKDVVWS
+747 TTANKDVVWS

-768 NGKVTAKEA
+768 NGKVTAKAE

-788 NEEIYA
+788 NEDIYA
-794 RTDITVNASSAG
+794 RTEVTVNASSAG
-806 LKLNYST
+806 LNLNYST
-813 YELVM
+813 YDLVL
-818 GTSEPTDR
+818 GTTDTTDR

-831 AEIQAEDASIYKKT
+831 AEIEAEDASIYKKT
-845 WASSDTNVVTVSSN
+845 WASSNTSVVTVNAS
-859 GLVSAKGPG
+859 GLVTAKGPG
-868 TATVTCTLT
+868 TATVTCTLS
-877 DGTIA
+877 DGTVA

-899 DSSTMYAGNTMKVTV
+899 DSSTMYAGNTMTVTV
-914 TVRPENATNSA
+914 TVKPDNATDSS

-974 QATGVTIDKTAVTV
+974 QATSVTIDKTAVTV

-1003 TADNRVLNWEIDDS
+1003 TANNQALNWEIDDS

-1033 TATVRATTR
+1033 TATVRATTK

-1049 EIKVTVLQQITAISL
+1049 EIKVTVLQQINTITL
-1064 DKTSETLKVGQNASL
+1064 DKTSETLKVGQNATL
-1079 VASISPTKPSNTRL
+1079 VASISPIKPSNAGL

-1102 AKVNQNGVITAVGR
+1102 AKVNQNGVITATGR
-1116 GSTTIWCKA
+1116 GSTIIWCKA

-1146 RLSSANVSIF
+1146 RLNNANVSLF
-1156 TGKTVSLA
+1156 TGKNVYLS
-1164 ATVAPSNANN
+1164 ATVTPSNANN
-1174 IKVTWAS
+1174 TKVTWAS

-1193 QITAITA
+1193 YVTAIAA

-1289 YCIAKDGSGIQTS
+1289 YCIAKDGSGVQTS

-1313 VKLNKKS
+1313 VKLNKTS
-1320 LSLKVK
+1320 VSLKVK
-1326 KSYTLKVTVSPKSA
+1326 KSYTLKVTVGPKSA

-1359 NGTIIAKKKGT
+1359 NGTIVAKKKGT